1 MGVLDADCYSLEGER
16 VDIDPECVWRTDP
29 DGLTPPGYHAANVHE
44 WDLEEILQAAGLTA
58 GVAIVVGVG
67 VTGECS
73 HAIEDW
79 QGVS

>member
-1 MGVLDADCYSLEGER
+1 MAILDSDCYSLEGER
-16 VDIDPECVWRTDP
+16 VDIDPKCVWRTDP
-29 DGLTPPGYHAANVHE
+29 DGWTPPGHHAASVHDWE
-44 WDLEEILQAAGLTA
+44 LEEILQAAGLTA